1 MITNKVIVTNDYKFN
16 SLILN
21 FLLLF
26 FFLQKDFTSTKKA
39 QNRLQLTKIKNV
51 YKKHLREKKS
61 LIRLFAFCAFD
72 ALCFY
77 AFIGFSAFNAFSAC
91 KIFL

>member
-21 FLLLF
+21 FLLF

-51 YKKHLREKKS
+51 YKKHLREKKVAYS
-61 LIRLFAFCAFD
+61 LICV
-72 ALCFY
+72 LC
-77 AFIGFSAFNAFSAC
+77 I
-91 KIFL
+91 